1 MGCRVVLVGG
11 GSYSWTPRLA
21 TDLFLKEGLRCGT
34 LVLVG
39 LDEAWAETATV
50 IQQVLQGAQR

>member
-1 MGCRVVLVGG
+1 MSCRVVLVGG

-21 TDLFLKEGLRCGT
+21 TDLFLKERLHGGT

-39 LDEAWAETATV
+39 LYEACAETATV
-50 IQQVLQGAQR
+50 IQQILQGAQR